1 MLIFQ
6 HDILHEGSIL
16 EEGRKYAIRTDVMYT
31 KNASTNNCWIMYYYI
46 WCNLHILRHS
56 VLCLMSRLPVLTC
69 TITHVSIFC
78 VYTCMSRLP
87 VLICTITRFFILC
100 ICMSHLIACSYMYNK
115 TCFYSLCTCMSRLPV
130 LTCTV
135 TRVSIFCVHV
145 CPVCLFVSVWW
156 LVLEPCI
163 TVTEHV
169 RFWVSL
175 LCLWY
180 ILYLNHAII

>member
-56 VLCLMSRLPVLTC
+56 VLCLMARLPVLTC
-69 TITHVSIFC
+69 TIT
-78 VYTCMSRLP
+78 
-87 VLICTITRFFILC
+87 RFHILC
-100 ICMSHLIACSYMYNK
+100 VHMYVPFACSYMYNYTFLYSVYMYVPFACSYMYNK

-145 CPVCLFVSVWW
+145 CSVCLFVSVWW

-169 RFWVSL
+169 FGFLFFV
-175 LCLWY
+175 CDIY
-180 ILYLNHAII
+180 FI

>member
-69 TITHVSIFC
+69 TIT
-78 VYTCMSRLP
+78 
-87 VLICTITRFFILC
+87 RFFILC
-100 ICMSHLIACSYMYNK
+100 ICMSHLH
-115 TCFYSLCTCMSRLPV
+115 V
-130 LTCTV
+130 LTCTIKH
-135 TRVSIFCVHV
+135 VSIVCVRV
-145 CPVCLFVSVWW
+145 CLVCLFLHVQLHVFLYSVYMYVPFVCL
-156 LVLEPCI
+156 LVFGGL
-163 TVTEHV
+163 
-169 RFWVSL
+169 F
-175 LCLWY
+175 
-180 ILYLNHAII
+180 

>member
-69 TITHVSIFC
+69 TIT
-78 VYTCMSRLP
+78 
-87 VLICTITRFFILC
+87 RFFILC
-100 ICMSHLIACSYMYNK
+100 TCMSHLH
-115 TCFYSLCTCMSRLPV
+115 V
-130 LTCTV
+130 LTCTIKH
-135 TRVSIFCVHV
+135 VSIVCVRV
-145 CPVCLFVSVWW
+145 CLVCLFLHVQLHVFLYSVYMYVPFVCL
-156 LVLEPCI
+156 LVFGGL
-163 TVTEHV
+163 
-169 RFWVSL
+169 F
-175 LCLWY
+175 
-180 ILYLNHAII
+180 

>member
-87 VLICTITRFFILC
+87 VLTCTITRFFILC
-100 ICMSHLIACSYMYNK
+100 ICMSHLH
-115 TCFYSLCTCMSRLPV
+115 V
-130 LTCTV
+130 LTCTIKH
-135 TRVSIFCVHV
+135 VSIVCVRV
-145 CPVCLFVSVWW
+145 CLVCLFLHVQLHVFLYSVYMYVPFVCL
-156 LVLEPCI
+156 LVFGGL
-163 TVTEHV
+163 
-169 RFWVSL
+169 F
-175 LCLWY
+175 
-180 ILYLNHAII
+180 